1 MEETK
6 KKLKSLEISVKINKE
21 KLSFGLI
28 LKMLLAVIALFNMGL
43 ALVAV
48 GANIVFGYTLVH
60 SVTQW
65 IGYNF
70 LALGVKWIY
79 GILFKER
86 VTLVIPED
94 TKAQINKEFETETDT
109 PSKKQKNKKEQK
121 D

>member
-6 KKLKSLEISVKINKE
+6 KKLKGIEISVKIDKE
-21 KLSFGLI
+21 KLSFGLT

-65 IGYNF
+65 IGYNL
-70 LALGVKWIY
+70 LALGVNWVY

-94 TKAQINKEFETETDT
+94 TKAQINKEFETET
-109 PSKKQKNKKEQK
+109 EE
-121 D
+121 